1 MGEAER
7 NKRQSAREQI
17 AAQQAAA
24 RRAESRRRMLIAGG
38 SIVVVLAVVLVFIV
52 IRINSSTPAASST
65 PVTGTALPASVSNN
79 VTDVPVSTLD
89 AVGPGSILKQVSKPV
104 TAITGA
110 PLTQGGKPE
119 LLYIGAEYCPYC
131 AAMRWA
137 MATALSRFGTL
148 SPLRGIHSSPTDVY
162 PSTATLTFYKSGY
175 QSPYLAF
182 TPVENETVS
191 KAPLQAT
198 TPEQQAIWE
207 RYEPNDTGYPFM
219 DFGNKYMI
227 TVIYNPQV
235 LHGKTWAQIASA
247 LHDPSSPVA
256 QSADGAANFI
266 TASICKMT
274 DDRPASVCSSPA
286 VTAVSSHL

>member
-52 IRINSSTPAASST
+52 IRLNSSTPAASST

-162 PSTATLTFYKSGY
+162 PSTATLTFYKSGRGSSSDRTKL
-175 QSPYLAF
+175 SPWMSSSIGRAC
-182 TPVENETVS
+182 
-191 KAPLQAT
+191 T
-198 TPEQQAIWE
+198 TRGPPE
-207 RYEPNDTGYPFM
+207 
-219 DFGNKYMI
+219 
-227 TVIYNPQV
+227 
-235 LHGKTWAQIASA
+235 S
-247 LHDPSSPVA
+247 SSPGSGPMLTAWIIWTGCGGRRASSARGAGMPGGGLRPMAATSA
-256 QSADGAANFI
+256 QPAA
-266 TASICKMT
+266 AGH
-274 DDRPASVCSSPA
+274 R
-286 VTAVSSHL
+286 

>member
-52 IRINSSTPAASST
+52 IRLNSSTPAASST
-65 PVTGTALPASVSNN
+65 PVTGTALPASVSDN

-162 PSTATLTFYKSGY
+162 PSTATLTFYKSGLGY
-175 QSPYLAF
+175 SADRTYPGLTQVRMLSMA
-182 TPVENETVS
+182 
-191 KAPLQAT
+191 APLVGG
-198 TPEQQAIWE
+198 PC
-207 RYEPNDTGYPFM
+207 
-219 DFGNKYMI
+219 
-227 TVIYNPQV
+227 
-235 LHGKTWAQIASA
+235 SA
-247 LHDPSSPVA
+247 GAPLSRAVRVAPPS
-256 QSADGAANFI
+256 AAG
-266 TASICKMT
+266 
-274 DDRPASVCSSPA
+274 
-286 VTAVSSHL
+286 